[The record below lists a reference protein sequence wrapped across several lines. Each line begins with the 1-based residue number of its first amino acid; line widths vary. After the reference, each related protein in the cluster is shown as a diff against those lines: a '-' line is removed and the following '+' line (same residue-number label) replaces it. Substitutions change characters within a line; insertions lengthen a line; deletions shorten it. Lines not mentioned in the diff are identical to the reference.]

1 MSSPDYYKTLGIA
14 QDATQQQIRSA
25 YKRESLKS
33 HPDRVPIDSPE
44 RPSRTRKFQEINDAY
59 YTLSDP
65 ARRREYDATRAY
77 QAAEEEAEAKVPP
90 TGAGGFPW
98 SSFGFGG
105 NRDDRDND
113 QFGSVFEE
121 MLREEGLAEENEEK
135 AGDGLAQPGDS
146 GHWLAVS
153 VVVLWA
159 SLLAIFL
166 VRWRALLLVIVSA
179 RSAMLRAKVSMRFS
193 WTFQRRIGRG
203 S

>member
-1 MSSPDYYKTLGIA
+1 MSSPNYYKTLGIA
-14 QDATQQQIRSA
+14 QDATQQQIRNA

-33 HPDRVPIDSPE
+33 HPDRVPVDSPE

-77 QAAEEEAEAKVPP
+77 QAAEEEAEAEVPP
-90 TGAGGFPW
+90 TGGFPW

-135 AGDGLAQPGDS
+135 ADGGLAQPGDS

-159 SLLAIFL
+159 SLWAICL
-166 VRWRALLLVIVSA
+166 VRWLALLRVIVSA
-179 RSAMLRAKVSMRFS
+179 RSVMLRAKVSMRFS
-193 WTFQRRIGRG
+193 WTFQCRIGRA